1 MASSPQK
8 TSPPDQRP
16 ESEAEN
22 VGYFVIEYEP
32 PSPPDIS
39 HLITEDE
46 TPVDNLLQE
55 KLQRLLVQCLYH
67 AFQPGQS
74 FLAMADVGLFYG
86 VHQPALVPD
95 VMVSLG
101 VKMPENWRKKRN
113 RSYFLW
119 EFGKP
124 PEMVIE
130 IVSNR
135 KGKELG
141 QKRDQYAQIGVIY
154 YVVFDP
160 LQQLSETLI
169 QAYVLEGGEYQPLA
183 EPWFPQLGLG
193 LRLWAGQFEDMTS
206 DLWLRWCDRA
216 GEVLPTGTEA
226 AEQERQRAATERQR
240 AVKAELR
247 AARLAELL
255 RSHGLDLEE
264 E

>member
-1 MASSPQK
+1 MVSLPPK
-8 TSPPDQRP
+8 TTPDQLP
-16 ESEAEN
+16 QTDDEDVA
-22 VGYFVIEYEP
+22 YLVIEYEP
-32 PSPPDIS
+32 PTPPDIS

-101 VKMPENWRKKRN
+101 VKMPENWREKRN

-141 QKRDQYAQIGVIY
+141 QKRDRYAQIGVIY

-160 LQQLSETLI
+160 LQQLSAQVI
-169 QAYVLEGGEYQPLA
+169 QAYVLHGGEYEPLA
-183 EPWFPQLGLG
+183 EPWFPLLGLG
-193 LRLWAGQFEDMTS
+193 LTLWTGQFEDMTS
-206 DLWLRWCDRA
+206 DLWLRWCDRQGA
-216 GEVLPTGTEA
+216 VLLTGTEA
-226 AEQERQRAATERQR
+226 AEQERQRAI
-240 AVKAELR
+240 KAEAR

-255 RSHGLDLEE
+255 RSHGLLEE